1 MSTPPLLTMPTSANI
16 AEVVFKIKRV
26 VSRTFSP
33 YTLHDQA
40 FRWPG
45 EQWMVDFTMPPM
57 GDPDIANEWK
67 AFGVRLEGSYG
78 RFYMGDP
85 SAPTPRGVATGTPLI
100 KGAGQV
106 GNSIVTDGWTSGV
119 TGILKAGDYVQIG
132 TRLHMQTVDV
142 NSNGSGEATL
152 TLQPAVISAPADN
165 SAVVVNNPKGIF
177 RMMSNTFEWRVSPGP
192 IYFMSFQAEEVLDA

>member
-1 MSTPPLLTMPTSANI
+1 MTAPLLTMPTTSNI
-16 AEVVFKIKRV
+16 AEVVFKLKRV

-45 EQWMVDFTMPPM
+45 EQWMVDFTLPPI
-57 GDPDIANEWK
+57 GDIDVANEWK

-85 SAPTPRGVATGTPLI
+85 SAPTPRGAATGTPLI
-100 KGAGQV
+100 NGAGQL
-106 GNSIVTDGWTSGV
+106 GNSIVTDGWTAGV
-119 TGILKAGDYVQIG
+119 TNILKAGDYVQIG
-132 TRLHMQTVDV
+132 TRLHMQMVNV
-142 NSNGSGEATL
+142 NSDGSGNTTL

-177 RMMSNTFEWRVSPGP
+177 KLSTNTFEWRVSPGP
-192 IYFMSFQAEEVLDA
+192 FYYISFQAEEVVGA